1 MLNLKNKLKGLPP
14 IYYIN
19 LDHRTDR
26 IEYIETQFDYW
37 GIKDYHRVSGTKF
50 LPSNYD
56 KWKKFIFEEEI
67 VEGISLM
74 SCALNHIKTIID
86 WYDCNI
92 SESCVIMEDD
102 LSLDNI
108 KYWNLNWN
116 CFENNLP
123 ENWECVQLYF
133 CNKNF
138 IPMFLHQKLKSSGSA
153 ACYMVN
159 RSYAK
164 KVKDLMYRDGK
175 YRLTFMDG
183 SFHKKHSR
191 VDITG
196 DSNLFNIGVS
206 YSIPLFSLNISF
218 NSDNEIN
225 NYKMNPIDIESTN
238 LINNWWKNEH
248 HNFSL
253 EDFFTYGKPND
264 WEMSKDVK
272 LEKLKKKLN
281 YN

>member
-26 IEYIETQFDYW
+26 REYIETQFDYW

-92 SESCVIMEDD
+92 SVSCVIMEDD

>member
-26 IEYIETQFDYW
+26 REYIETQFDYW

-67 VEGISLM
+67 VECISSM

-138 IPMFLHQKLKSSGSA
+138 IPMFLHQRLKSSGSA

-164 KVKDLMYRDGK
+164 KLKKIMYIDGK
-175 YRLTFMDG
+175 YKLRLYDNSYEKKYFPALADG
-183 SFHKKHSR
+183 
-191 VDITG
+191 
-196 DSNLFNIGVS
+196 NLFDIGVS
-206 YSIPLFSLNISF
+206 YSIPLFSLNTSF

-248 HNFSL
+248 HKFSL

-264 WEMSKDVK
+264 FEMTRIPKKVK
-272 LEKLKKKLN
+272 NTKNIN
-281 YN
+281 YY